1 MHIEMGEKINT
12 KRNMPMKKT
21 DFFSQYIKNWQI
33 VMFMIPGLIL
43 LLIFAYGPMF
53 GLLIAFKDYKM
64 ALGVFESEWVGL
76 EHFRRLFTGNDFLN
90 VLKNTVTISFLK
102 LIVNFPLPII
112 LALLLNEM
120 RNATYKK
127 IVQTFSYLPHFFSW
141 VVMGGIV
148 MMLFSN
154 GGPVNDILIN
164 FGMEKPISFFGNGF
178 WFVVLL
184 LISSVWQGIGWSSIV
199 YISALSA
206 VDQSLYEAA
215 TVDGASRWKQTL
227 HISIPAILPT
237 IVTVLILNMGQI
249 LNGGFDQIFNLYNP
263 SVYETADIL
272 DTFVYRK
279 LQTMDYSLGTA
290 VGLFKSFV
298 GMIMVIVVNGVVK
311 KLTDGENSV
320 F

>member
-1 MHIEMGEKINT
+1 MSGKIST
-12 KRNMPMKKT
+12 KRKTPMNIT
-21 DFFSQYIKNWQI
+21 EFFSQYIKNWQV

-76 EHFRRLFTGNDFLN
+76 EHFRRLFTGDDFLK

-102 LIVNFPLPII
+102 LIVGFPLPII
-112 LALLLNEM
+112 LALMLNEM
-120 RNATYKK
+120 RNATYKRL
-127 IVQTFSYLPHFFSW
+127 VQTFSYLPHFFSW

-154 GGPVNDILIN
+154 SGPVNDILMN
-164 FGMEKPISFFGNGF
+164 FGMMPIDFFGDGF
-178 WFVVLL
+178 WFLILL
-184 LISSVWQGIGWSSIV
+184 LVTSIWQGVGWSSIV
-199 YISALSA
+199 YISALSS

-227 HISIPAILPT
+227 HISIPTILPT
-237 IVTVLILNMGQI
+237 IVTVLILNMGHI

-263 SVYETADIL
+263 AVYESADIL

-298 GMIMVIVVNGVVK
+298 GMLMVILVNNVVK

>member
-1 MHIEMGEKINT
+1 MA
-12 KRNMPMKKT
+12 PKKAG
-21 DFFSQYIKNWQI
+21 FFSQYIKNWEV

-76 EHFRRLFTGNDFLN
+76 EHFGRLFTGNDFLK

-102 LIVNFPLPII
+102 LIVGFPLPII
-112 LALLLNEM
+112 LALMLNEM

-154 GGPVNDILIN
+154 GGPVNDILMKL
-164 FGMEKPISFFGNGF
+164 GADKPVSFFGDSF
-178 WFVVLL
+178 WFIILL
-184 LISSVWQGIGWSSIV
+184 LITSVWQGVGWSSIV

-215 TVDGASRWKQTL
+215 TIDGAGRWKQTL

-237 IVTVLILNMGQI
+237 IVTVLILNMGHI

-263 SVYETADIL
+263 AVYETADIL
-272 DTFVYRK
+272 DTY
-279 LQTMDYSLGTA
+279 
-290 VGLFKSFV
+290 
-298 GMIMVIVVNGVVK
+298 
-311 KLTDGENSV
+311 ENCKQWITV
-320 F
+320 